1 MAVSIH
7 PYKGYLNTRF
17 NLFVTGS
24 EQISFNIT
32 RVSDNKRLEI
42 ESCVVSPNKPFDF
55 LIPEAGDFIVECS
68 DGTTM
73 PITVEDGYKFGG
85 GRFKKAFIFDI
96 CQWVFVVMH
105 DRTYFYNRETKQ
117 RYIEAISP
125 DSISEISE
133 EYVIFSNNSH
143 SERTIY
149 SLNDQKPI
157 LNISNVIFHNEDSI
171 IWEEEDEVIIFSLK
185 NRTIVKRF
193 APTQYLIE
201 NDQILYS
208 FENSIYLIDLGGEF
222 QEKELPKQTY
232 AFCAFIDSK
241 LSVFSS
247 NKDEKIEL
255 SIINHIT
262 GELIKALTLDGHIA
276 SINGHKIINVEER
289 KFAFSRFNLK
299 QSDFPEASFSA
310 CYHDFIFYPCEWDI
324 YYIEQTTAVLKNPFR
339 FDSSEMI
346 TLKSINTDL
355 NQKWGQLEDN
365 TSIITDNRFLL
376 FNNNESFVRSKFY
389 SAAGYNDEGK
399 VRVHEDTIILEGD
412 KCVYTLSRNGF
423 WDNRIERDYQYD
435 KFSLYGIVY
444 DKEKEEYRSFRYNI
458 KGKELLTCNN
468 PTQHYVLG
476 GAAILPGGKIYFKK
490 SEFPSFTNRPI
501 AVSPNHTLGIDL
513 NKYSGKIFL
522 MTLQSGKEE
531 KEEILKG
538 VFDNSSYESVLLSQ
552 DGNHILYRN
561 SRKTEMKDVNTGE
574 TISFDNLSFVE
585 QSNGIRPTFTQTVS
599 LQPRVVN
606 PITGQV
612 LDAELLKKYYFISPN
627 GTFYAGTIKDMY
639 IEHFF
644 IESGAV
650 IAVDEYKKLEKM
662 FTYPSEDK
670 KDSSEWDIVTS
681 RRIKFVKDNFIHIN
695 SHYPELTHQSD
706 DEKKWEDILIDKE
719 NEHGVQI
726 FLSRVFD
733 IRGIAVIKKV
743 SDDSIVAKIDLG
755 KPLSYINYVSFSY
768 DSRYVSL
775 AGYRDFTHGLFLIY
789 DLEEKRTLCR
799 ITTKRAV
806 WTTAFSSKESVAA
819 YTSNP
824 NTIFMSDHY
833 DCSSEKEFSNL
844 LIHHRNFLTFSPD
857 GSLMALSNQGYTSK
871 YDINHE
877 ERSNWGHQP
886 STFVD
891 IRSTSEI
898 TEEKVVFRDLSDC
911 GIADSCKAGSVA
923 SVSFSNDNKKLMM
936 VGKDGVVIVRNLHL
950 YEHAA
955 E

>member
-1 MAVSIH
+1 M
-7 PYKGYLNTRF
+7 NTRF
-17 NLFVTGS
+17 NLFITGS
-24 EQISFNIT
+24 EQITFNII

-42 ESCVVSPNKPFDF
+42 ESGIVSPNEPFDF
-55 LIPEAGDFIVECS
+55 IIPEAGDFNVECS
-68 DGTTM
+68 DGTTI
-73 PITVEDGYKFGG
+73 PITVVDGYKFGG
-85 GRFKKAFIFDI
+85 GRFKKAFIFDN
-96 CQWVFVVMH
+96 CQWFFIIMH

-117 RYIEAISP
+117 SYIEAISP

-133 EYVIFSNNSH
+133 EYIILSNNSQ

-149 SLNDQKPI
+149 SVNDQKPI
-157 LNISNVIFHNEDSI
+157 LNISNVIFYNVDAI
-171 IWEEEDEVIIFSLK
+171 IWKEEDEVIIFSLK
-185 NRTIVKRF
+185 NRTLVKRF
-193 APTQYLIE
+193 APSQYLIE
-201 NDQILYS
+201 NDQMLYS
-208 FENSIYLIDLGGEF
+208 FENLIYLIDLKGEF
-222 QEKELPKQTY
+222 QENELPKQTY

-255 SIINHIT
+255 LIINHIT
-262 GELIKALTLDGHIA
+262 GELIKTLTLDGHIA
-276 SINGHKIINVEER
+276 SINGQKIIDVEER
-289 KFAFSRFNLK
+289 KFAFRRFNLK

-310 CYHDFIFYPCEWDI
+310 CYHDFVFYPCEWDI
-324 YYIEQTTAVLKNPFR
+324 YYIEQTTSFLKNPFR
-339 FDSSEMI
+339 FDLSEVI

-355 NQKWGQLEDN
+355 NQEWGQFEDN

-376 FNNNESFVRSKFY
+376 YNNNESFVRSKFY
-389 SAAGYNDEGK
+389 SAAGYDNEGK
-399 VRVHEDTIILEGD
+399 VRVHKDTIILEGK

-423 WDNRIERDYQYD
+423 WDNRIERDYNYD

-444 DKEKEEYRSFRYNI
+444 DNEKEEYCLFRYNI
-458 KGKELLTCNN
+458 KGKELIASNN
-468 PTQHYVLG
+468 PTQYYELG
-476 GAAILPGGKIYFKK
+476 GTAILPGGKIYFKK
-490 SEFPSFTNRPI
+490 SEIPSFTNRPA
-501 AVSPNHTLGIDL
+501 AVSPNFTLGIDVDRS
-513 NKYSGKIFL
+513 SGKIFVI
-522 MTLQSGKEE
+522 TLQSGKEE

-561 SRKTEMKDVNTGE
+561 SRKAEMKDVNTGE
-574 TISFDNLSFVE
+574 TISFDNLSFVK
-585 QSNGIRPTFTQTVS
+585 QSNGIRSTFTHSVS
-599 LQPRVVN
+599 LKPRVVN
-606 PITGQV
+606 PITGQL
-612 LDAELLKKYYFISPN
+612 LDAKLLKKFHFISPN
-627 GTFYAGTIKDMY
+627 GDFYAGTMKDMY

-650 IAVDEYKKLEKM
+650 IAEDEYKKLEKL
-662 FTYPSEDK
+662 FTYPSKDK
-670 KDSSEWDIVTS
+670 KSTSDRDIVMS

-695 SHYPELTHQSD
+695 SHYPKLTHRSD
-706 DEKKWEDILIDKE
+706 DEKKWEDFLIDKE
-719 NEHGVQI
+719 DEHGVQI

-789 DLEEKRTLCR
+789 DLEEKKTLCR
-799 ITTKRAV
+799 MTTNRAV

-824 NTIFMSDHY
+824 NTIFMGDRY
-833 DCSSEKEFSNL
+833 ECSSEKEFSNL

-857 GSLMALSNQGYTSK
+857 GSLMALSNQGYISK
-871 YDINHE
+871 YDVNHE

-886 STFVD
+886 STFVE
-891 IRSTSEI
+891 IRCTSKI
-898 TEEKVVFRDLSDC
+898 TEENVVFRDLSDC
-911 GIADSCKAGSVA
+911 GIADSCKAQSVA

-936 VGKDGVVIVRNLHL
+936 VGRDGVVIVRNLFI
-950 YEHAA
+950 
-955 E
+955 

>member
-1 MAVSIH
+1 MATVH
-7 PYKGYLNTRF
+7 PYKGYLNTEF
-17 NLFVTGS
+17 HFYANGS
-24 EQISFNIT
+24 EDIPYSILSEDSECDIP
-32 RVSDNKRLEI
+32 VLSG
-42 ESCVVSPNKPFDF
+42 V
-55 LIPEAGDFIVECS
+55 LIPNIPHSIKLHNPGNYKVVFN
-68 DGTTM
+68 DGSSTH
-73 PITVEDGYKFGG
+73 IIVEDGYKFGG
-85 GRFKKAFIFDI
+85 GRFKKAFIYDN
-96 CQWVFVVMH
+96 CQWAFVVMH

-117 RYIEAISP
+117 SYIEAISP

-133 EYVIFSNNSH
+133 EYIILSNNSQ
-143 SERTIY
+143 SEKTIY
-149 SLNDQKPI
+149 SVNDQKPI
-157 LNISNVIFHNEDSI
+157 LNISNLIFHNEDSI
-171 IWEEEDEVIIFSLK
+171 IWKEEEEVIIFSLK

-201 NDQILYS
+201 NGQILYS
-208 FENSIYLIDLGGEF
+208 FENLIYLIDLKGEF
-222 QEKELPKQTY
+222 PENELPKQTY
-232 AFCAFIDSK
+232 AFCAFINSK

-247 NKDEKIEL
+247 NKNEKIEL
-255 SIINHIT
+255 LIINHIT

-289 KFAFSRFNLK
+289 KLAFRNFNLK

-310 CYHDFIFYPCEWDI
+310 CYHDFVFFPCEWDI
-324 YYIEQTTAVLKNPFR
+324 YYIEQTTSFLKKPFR
-339 FDSSEMI
+339 FDLSEVI

-355 NQKWGQLEDN
+355 NQEWGQLEDN

-376 FNNNESFVRSKFY
+376 FNNDESFVRSKFY
-389 SAAGYNDEGK
+389 SAAGYNSEGK
-399 VRVHEDTIILEGD
+399 VRVHKGIIILEGK

-423 WDNRIERDYQYD
+423 WDNRIERDYKYD

-444 DKEKEEYRSFRYNI
+444 DNEKEEYCLFRYNI
-458 KGKELLTCNN
+458 KGKELITSNN
-468 PTQHYVLG
+468 PTQHYELG
-476 GAAILPGGKIYFKK
+476 GTAILPSGKIYFKK
-490 SEFPSFTNRPI
+490 SELPSFTNRPT
-501 AVSPNHTLGIDL
+501 AVSPNLMLGIDVDRSL
-513 NKYSGKIFL
+513 GKIFII
-522 MTLQSGKEE
+522 TLQSGKEE

-552 DGNHILYRN
+552 DGSHILYRN
-561 SRKTEMKDVNTGE
+561 SRKAEMKDVNTGE

-585 QSNGIRPTFTQTVS
+585 QSNGIRPTFTHSAS
-599 LQPRVVN
+599 LKPRVVN
-606 PITGQV
+606 PITGQL
-612 LDAELLKKYYFISPN
+612 LDAELLKKFHFISPN
-627 GTFYAGTIKDMY
+627 GDFYAGTMKDMY

-650 IAVDEYKKLEKM
+650 IAEEEYKKLEKL
-662 FTYPSEDK
+662 FTYPSKDK
-670 KDSSEWDIVTS
+670 KSTSDWDIVMS

-695 SHYPELTHQSD
+695 SHYPKLTHRSD
-706 DEKKWEDILIDKE
+706 DEKKWEDFLIDKE
-719 NEHGVQI
+719 DEHGVQI

-768 DSRYVSL
+768 DSRYLSL

-789 DLEEKRTLCR
+789 DLEEKKTLCR
-799 ITTKRAV
+799 MTTNRAV

-824 NTIFMSDHY
+824 NTIFMGDRY
-833 DCSSEKEFSNL
+833 ECSSEKEFSNL

-857 GSLMALSNQGYTSK
+857 GSLMALSNQGYISK
-871 YDINHE
+871 YDVNHE

-886 STFVD
+886 STFVE
-891 IRSTSEI
+891 IRCTSKI
-898 TEEKVVFRDLSDC
+898 TEENVVFRDLSDC
-911 GIADSCKAGSVA
+911 GIADSCKAQSVA

-936 VGKDGVVIVRNLHL
+936 VGRDGVVIVRNLHL
-950 YEHAA
+950 NEYAA